1 MLHND
6 VAQQRP
12 GEQPASGSKESQ
24 KSPRARIAAKF
35 KIPTLKQ
42 ADSRIEI
49 AAKTGLRDGNMATMR
64 PIHIHGSH
72 SPPSLEQ
79 LTTHATRPRTQHQES
94 VTTIPQLEHMDQ
106 LQQV

>member
-6 VAQQRP
+6 VAQKRP
-12 GEQPASGSKESQ
+12 GEQPASAPKASQ
-24 KSPRARIAAKF
+24 KSPRAQTAAKF
-35 KIPTLKQ
+35 KTPTLKQ
-42 ADSRIEI
+42 ADSLLEV
-49 AAKTGLRDGNMATMR
+49 AVKTGLRDGSMATMR

-72 SPPSLEQ
+72 NPPSLEQ
-79 LTTHATRPRTQHQES
+79 FTTHAIRPRTQHQES